1 MSEKLEL
8 LYLKEEEVIEAG
20 VLNMKECI
28 DTIEK
33 MFKLVGKGDYMMGGP
48 NRNDHGLML
57 WFSKEEKF
65 DNIPK
70 AGPDRRFMSLIS
82 YLGGEFDVVGNKWY
96 GSNIENL
103 NKGLPRS
110 IHTFTLNDK
119 DTGAP
124 LSIMAGNLISSARTG
139 AVPGV
144 ASKYLAKNDA
154 KVLGAVGGGA
164 INQSCID
171 AITTSVDTIEKVLLF
186 DINIDKGKK
195 IAKKLEDKIN
205 LKVEVVDDMDTC
217 INQSDIV
224 TVATSGKTKPK
235 INEESIKPG
244 TLILLTGA
252 ADLSADTYKQNRV
265 VADLWSMHEKWL
277 EDGLNHPDGI
287 ESILDWTMSGQL
299 LEMVNDGDYDSSQVD
314 DMGDIIA
321 GEKEGRK
328 SEDEVIICMTGGLPT
343 EDVAWGYK
351 IYQNA
356 LEKNLGTKLPL
367 WDSSYLMK

>member
-1 MSEKLEL
+1 MSEKLEF

-28 DTIEK
+28 DTIEE
-33 MFKLVGKGDYMMGGP
+33 MFTLIGKGDYMMGGP

-57 WFSKEEKF
+57 WFNKEEKF
-65 DNIPK
+65 ENMPK

-124 LSIMAGNLISSARTG
+124 LAIMAGNLISSARTG

-144 ASKYLAKNDA
+144 VSKHLAKKDA
-154 KVLGAVGGGA
+154 KILGAIGGGA
-164 INQSCID
+164 INQSCIE
-171 AITTSVDTIEKVLLF
+171 AITTSVDSIEKVVLF
-186 DINIDKGKK
+186 DIHVEKGKR
-195 IAKKLEDKIN
+195 IARKLEKMIN
-205 LKVEVVDDMDTC
+205 KPVEVVGDIDEC
-217 INQSDIV
+217 ISQSDIL
-224 TVATSGKTKPK
+224 TVATSGKVKPEIK
-235 INEESIKPG
+235 EESIKPG
-244 TLILLTGA
+244 ALIILTG
-252 ADLSADTYKQNRV
+252 SADFSKESYQHHRI
-265 VADLWSMHEKWL
+265 VADLWAMHEKWL
-277 EDGLNHPDGI
+277 EDGLSHPDGI
-287 ESILDWTMSGQL
+287 ASIRDWTMSGQL
-299 LEMVNDGDYDSSQVD
+299 LEMIHNGEYDGSKID
-314 DMGDIIA
+314 DIGDIVA

-328 SEDEVIICMTGGLPT
+328 SDDEVIICITGGLPT

-351 IYQNA
+351 VYQNA
-356 LEKNLGTKLPL
+356 LKNNIGTKLPL
-367 WDSSYLMK
+367 WDSSYLTK

>member
-20 VLNMKECI
+20 VLDMKQCI
-28 DTIEK
+28 DTIEE
-33 MFKLVGKGDYMMGGP
+33 MFRLVGKGDYMMGGP

-57 WFSKEEKF
+57 WFNKEEKF
-65 DNIPK
+65 ENIPK

-144 ASKYLAKNDA
+144 VSKHLARKNA
-154 KVLGAVGGGA
+154 KVVGAVGGGA
-164 INQSCID
+164 INQSCVD
-171 AITTSVDTIEKVLLF
+171 AITTSVDTIEKVVLF
-186 DINIDKGKK
+186 DINVEKGKQ
-195 IAKKLEDKIN
+195 IAEKLEKKIN
-205 LKVEVVDDMDTC
+205 LKVEVVDNMDEC
-217 INQSDIV
+217 ISQSDIV
-224 TVATSGKTKPK
+224 TVATSGKVKPS
-235 INEESIKPG
+235 INHSSIKPG
-244 TLILLTGA
+244 ALILLTGA
-252 ADLSADTYKQNRV
+252 ADLSPETYKENRI

-277 EDGLNHPDGI
+277 EDGLSHPEGI
-287 ESILDWTMSGQL
+287 SSILDWTMSGQL
-299 LEMVNDGDYDSSQVD
+299 LEMVNNGDYDSGKID
-314 DMGDIIA
+314 DIGNIIA
-321 GEKEGRK
+321 GDKEGRK
-328 SEDEVIICMTGGLPT
+328 SDDEVIICMTGGLPT

-351 IYQNA
+351 VYQNA